1 MMGHHLPQRQPSTI
15 PGESMTDPLPAGDE
29 RGPITDTGLDHR
41 RAVASLWPWRPLR
54 PWHVSWLIAAPI
66 AAVLIWILAT
76 SPIGPSGPSS
86 PSGQGG
92 FGAAPGATF
101 YALGAETQGLQ
112 VGQRAPDFVGR
123 DDGKEVRLTSLDGRP
138 VRIEDFRGRPLW
150 INFWATWCPPCQ
162 QETPDLRAAY
172 EAHKREG
179 LVLLAISIQEPTAD
193 VREFVAKYGLTYD
206 IGLDPTGA
214 ILATYNVF
222 GLPTHYFVD
231 RTGVIRDRY
240 FGPLTRE
247 QMDAKVALIIGR

>member
-1 MMGHHLPQRQPSTI
+1 MMGHHLPQGPPSI
-15 PGESMTDPLPAGDE
+15 VAGESMSEPLPVGDE
-29 RGPITDTGLDHR
+29 RKSVSYTSLDHR
-41 RAVASLWPWRPLR
+41 RAVATASRWRSLR
-54 PWHVSWLIAAPI
+54 PWHISWLIAAPI

-76 SPIGPSGPSS
+76 SPIGPSG
-86 PSGQGG
+86 QGG
-92 FGAAPGATF
+92 SGAAPGATF
-101 YALGAETQGLQ
+101 YVLGAQTQGLQ
-112 VGQRAPDFVGR
+112 VGQRAPDFVGSA
-123 DDGKEVRLTSLDGRP
+123 DGKEVRLTDLDGRP
-138 VRIEDFRGRPLW
+138 VRLEDFRGRPLW

-172 EAHKREG
+172 ETHKNEG

-214 ILATYNVF
+214 VLATYGVF

-240 FGPLTRE
+240 FGPLTRQ
-247 QMDAKVALIIGR
+247 QMDERVALIIGS